1 MVRVSKVL
9 KCSEKVV
16 AKLVEEE
23 DIWVN
28 FFVNTIKHSGD
39 SKYVL
44 GRVKLGLRN
53 MSQHCVWSPAVD
65 S

>member
-1 MVRVSKVL
+1 M
-9 KCSEKVV
+9 V

-53 MSQHCVWSPAVD
+53 ILCVVTGCRQLVRIVIIKE
-65 S
+65 